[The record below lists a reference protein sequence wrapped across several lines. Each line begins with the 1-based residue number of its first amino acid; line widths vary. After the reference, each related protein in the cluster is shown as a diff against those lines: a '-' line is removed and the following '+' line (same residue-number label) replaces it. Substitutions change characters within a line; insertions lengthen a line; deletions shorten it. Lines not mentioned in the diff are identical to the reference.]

1 MRECRQS
8 LYNEHAVLAVF
19 RTADVDA
26 RVVPRAAQSRSD
38 ADNSNMA
45 RTAQNPVKSVE
56 TTFQILNGLKDLGG
70 AGVTE
75 LSRHLDLPKS
85 TIHNYLSTL
94 EQEEY
99 IVNDGGQYRVG
110 LRFLELGAYSRH
122 QQKLFRIAKPEVD
135 RLASETGELANV
147 LVEEHGRGTYL
158 YRARGEQAVQVKAH
172 VGTRVPLHSTA
183 LGKAILAHL
192 PPERVETI
200 SKRHGLGSENDE
212 AASTLDELKADLE
225 TVRETG
231 VAFDDEE
238 RLDGLRCVA
247 APVLTNNGT
256 VLGAISVS
264 GPTNRF
270 RDERFTEDLPQK
282 VLEVAN
288 VIELNV
294 TYS

>member
-1 MRECRQS
+1 
-8 LYNEHAVLAVF
+8 
-19 RTADVDA
+19 
-26 RVVPRAAQSRSD
+26 
-38 ADNSNMA
+38 MA

-56 TTFQILNGLKDLGG
+56 TTFKILNGLKDLGG

-99 IVNDGGQYRVG
+99 IVNDDGRYRVG

-122 QQKLFRIAKPEVD
+122 RQKLFRIAKPEAD
-135 RLASETGELANV
+135 RLAEETGELANV
-147 LVEEHGRGTYL
+147 LVEEHGRGSYL

-192 PPERVETI
+192 PEERVDTI
-200 SKRHGLGSENDE
+200 VERHGLGDE
-212 AASTLDELKADLE
+212 TDNAVTTREELRESLE
-225 TVRETG
+225 SVREAG

-247 APVLTNNGT
+247 APVLDNDGN

-270 RDERFTEDLPQK
+270 RDDRFTEELPQK

>member
-1 MRECRQS
+1 
-8 LYNEHAVLAVF
+8 
-19 RTADVDA
+19 
-26 RVVPRAAQSRSD
+26 
-38 ADNSNMA
+38 MA

-99 IVNDGGQYRVG
+99 IVNDDGRYRVG

-122 QQKLFRIAKPEVD
+122 RQKLFRIAKPEVD

-147 LVEEHGRGTYL
+147 LVEEHGRGSYL

-192 PPERVETI
+192 PRERVETI
-200 SKRHGLGSENDE
+200 SERHGLGTETDN
-212 AASTLDELKADLE
+212 AASTLAELEDTLE

-247 APVLTNNGT
+247 APVLNNNGT

-270 RDERFTEDLPQK
+270 RDDRFTEELPQK